1 MMAPDQA
8 SERVMHVEADQMP
21 VDVKDGDVSGK
32 AVLALMALARAESD
46 ADFSV
51 LIDVAANG
59 VARLLFSDPSLAV
72 EDFHL
77 STERPDDFL
86 PSAIACRLPQP
97 PVQMRFFA
105 CSTPDAPDS
114 LWLLLWLQ
122 SPARSQDTDTPRFAA
137 LANLTGHLLQSHRLL
152 QRQRAQSAVFRDLF
166 DAQPLAMMVTD
177 LAGQSGR
184 MNPAALRLF
193 HLSSAEMA
201 PGEVADALRNML
213 SVCGNRA
220 ELQRLYAGLQQD
232 VQASIQ
238 CEWSLPAMTLA
249 VDTHPVADSDRRL
262 WLFHDVTADR
272 HLAQQLQQQEMTDN
286 LTGLP
291 NLLYLQQQVAQAFRK
306 PFDPVMPAML
316 LMIVIDG
323 LQDIDN
329 HHGHAVAEQVLRTL
343 IARMQNILHEQASL
357 VCIDAGKKF
366 AALLSGRTKK
376 QAKTLAERL
385 VHFLSAVAVPTKAG
399 TLNVAVSIGLVS
411 KKLPE
416 EDVETFMR
424 HAERVLHAARASG
437 RNQMVYYL

>member
-8 SERVMHVEADQMP
+8 SERVMHVEADQVP

-32 AVLALMALARAESD
+32 AVLALMALTRAESG

-86 PSAIACRLPQP
+86 PRAIACRLPQP

-105 CSTPDAPDS
+105 CPMPDAPDS

-122 SPARSQDTDTPRFAA
+122 SPARSQDMDMPRFAA
-137 LANLTGHLLQSHRLL
+137 LANLTGYLLQSHRLL

-184 MNPAALRLF
+184 MNPAALQLF

-201 PGEVADALRNML
+201 PGEVADTLHSML

-232 VQASIQ
+232 VQVSIQ

-291 NLLYLQQQVAQAFRK
+291 NLLYLQQQMAQAFRK

-316 LMIVIDG
+316 LMMVIDG

-329 HHGHAVAEQVLRTL
+329 HHGHAVADLVLHTL
-343 IARMQNILHEQASL
+343 IARMQNILHEQTPL
-357 VCIDAGKKF
+357 VCLDAGKKF
-366 AALLSGRTKK
+366 AALLSGCTRK

-385 VHFLSAVAVPTKAG
+385 VHLLSVVAVPTKAG
-399 TLNVAVSIGLVS
+399 ALNVAVSIGLVS
-411 KKLPE
+411 KKRPE
-416 EDVETFMR
+416 EDMETFMR